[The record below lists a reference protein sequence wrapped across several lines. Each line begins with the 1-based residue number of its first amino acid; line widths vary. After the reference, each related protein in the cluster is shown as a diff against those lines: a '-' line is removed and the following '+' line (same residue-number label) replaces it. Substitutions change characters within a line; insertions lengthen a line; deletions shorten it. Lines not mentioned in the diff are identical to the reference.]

1 MNLFLILAVVA
12 GVLNL
17 VIGLAAFVGQRGFT
31 VDLRHGPRRS
41 DRRRSGGRREHDAV
55 AAL

>member
-1 MNLFLILAVVA
+1 MNFFLILAVVA

-41 DRRRSGGRREHDAV
+41 DRRRSGGRREHDAL